1 MYRGK
6 RKRSNEME
14 VEVKLNVPSR
24 RGRKVTLVVLPNELI
39 EDVKAKLHFQWH
51 IPFDEKG
58 DMWLLGPDDD
68 MVNLPDGKLLREYP
82 VVHGSALVYENT
94 D

>member
-1 MYRGK
+1 
-6 RKRSNEME
+6 ME

-58 DMWLLGPDDD
+58 DMWLLGPDGTRKQ
-68 MVNLPDGKLLREYP
+68 NLEEGNLLRQFS
-82 VVHGSALVYENT
+82 VGQDSVLVYM
-94 D
+94 DAH